1 MAVTPI
7 KARCRRCGEDFYL
20 YEILVRR
27 SGTCP
32 QCGWILTPN
41 WTTKLLEDAA
51 VADIAQRHLVGSLRN
66 LRNLPGNVQ
75 LRPHTVLR
83 NLFEEVGWHNDLADD
98 PELLRYEL
106 QQLRRLLGAWEP
118 LDPNLAAA
126 QPRRTW
132 FQRAVDWLQSRPDE
146 LVAASAVEPP
156 RPHDNEL
163 DPEIAEDRDPRAP
176 QGSKVSAAS

>member
-7 KARCRRCGEDFYL
+7 KARCRRCGEDFHL
-20 YEILVRR
+20 YEILDHR

-32 QCGWILTPN
+32 QCGWSLTPD

-75 LRPHTVLR
+75 LRPHTVMR

-98 PELLRYEL
+98 PEMLRHEL
-106 QQLRRLLGAWEP
+106 QQLRRMLGVWEL
-118 LDPNLAAA
+118 LDPHVAAT

-132 FQRAVDWLQSRPDE
+132 FQRAVDWLVGRPVRTI
-146 LVAASAVEPP
+146 VASTDAP
-156 RPHDNEL
+156 RRPYDNEL
-163 DPEIAEDRDPRAP
+163 DAESLEDRDRQGP
-176 QGSKVSAAS
+176 QVSKVSAAS